1 MLRRVVSQKLT
12 DVSEVLTSSIIR
24 AKSKPSA
31 KNVGSDREAGRKRQK
46 LGRSKLTKHRDDGGS
61 KHL

>member
-12 DVSEVLTSSIIR
+12 NVSEVLTASIIR
-24 AKSKPSA
+24 AMSE
-31 KNVGSDREAGRKRQK
+31 DDCLQDD
-46 LGRSKLTKHRDDGGS
+46 DDGVS